1 MRTYPLRL
9 ARPLGFGLRGDKCGS
24 GDVCIGVIVF
34 FRNGDVHGS
43 EDAFLVELFWTNGER
58 AVEPRR
64 DG

>member
-1 MRTYPLRL
+1 
-9 ARPLGFGLRGDKCGS
+9 LGFGLRGDECGR

-43 EDAFLVELFWTNGER
+43 EDALLVELFWTNGER